1 MLRKKVM
8 REGVRMNV
16 GIKIV
21 SLFSLPVIVVLYVG
35 LLFSA
40 FIAVIS
46 GLLRASGIERIPMS
60 ILPGVTMPVW
70 LSMPMAVIVA
80 GLLLWFTNKL
90 YKILKQLLFNIRK

>member
-1 MLRKKVM
+1 
-8 REGVRMNV
+8 MNV

-46 GLLRASGIERIPMS
+46 GVLRASGIESIPMS

-80 GLLLWFTNKL
+80 GLLLWFTNRL
-90 YKILKQLLFNIRK
+90 YKILKQLLFNIRN